1 MKKLLILFSI
11 LSLSYFGS
19 AQNSLI
25 SVINVLNHCEKS
37 LKKEYKTK
45 DLRVFE
51 KNRNY
56 ILIEIN
62 DSILYQNNINNLSN
76 LSLTIASQ
84 LIILSEQ
91 KNTKFLNA
99 YNDIMVSFISKKGVV
114 SKVLFK
120 KVYDIK
126 ELKQ

>member
-1 MKKLLILFSI
+1 MKKLLILYSI
-11 LSLSYFGS
+11 ISLSYFVS

-25 SVINVLNHCEKS
+25 SVINVLNYCEKG

-62 DSILYQNNINNLSN
+62 DSILYQKHINNLSN

-84 LIILSEQ
+84 LIRLSEE

-99 YNDIMVSFISKKGVV
+99 YNDIMVSFISKNGVV
-114 SKVLFK
+114 SKILFK

>member
-1 MKKLLILFSI
+1 MKKLLVLYTLLCF
-11 LSLSYFGS
+11 SYFVS

-25 SVINVLNHCEKS
+25 NVINVLNHCEKG
-37 LKKEYKTK
+37 LKKEYETK
-45 DLRVFE
+45 DIRVFE

-62 DSILYQNNINNLSN
+62 DSILYQKNINNLSN

-84 LIILSEQ
+84 LIRLSEE

-99 YNDIMVSFISKKGVV
+99 YNEIMVSFISKNGIV

-120 KVYDIK
+120 KVFDVK